1 MQLTLI
7 PEKSWWVWN
16 DRKYVSQLTQV
27 VMMANICLQTYLVSN
42 LSALLT
48 RADVGIYTMRC
59 LVLLSTNEGRS
70 FNGHVSCHLRVNCG
84 KCFGSFFCH
93 QSSVNGKRISY
104 VNCFATVLI
113 GKILRTFLLSL
124 KDASK
129 MQCLEVRWCSIWFDI
144 AGKSNFFARFGKLL
158 VASALRKGVAS
169 ALRLFQNFRVT
180 EAREGLNKTTG
191 GNVREWQLINNLCES
206 MNQLSCTQKNNM

>member
-7 PEKSWWVWN
+7 SEKLWWVWN

-59 LVLLSTNEGRS
+59 LVSLSTNEARS
-70 FNGHVSCHLRVNCG
+70 FNGHVSCHFGVNCG

-93 QSSVNGKRISY
+93 QSSVNVRISY
-104 VNCFATVLI
+104 VSCFATVLI
-113 GKILRTFLLSL
+113 GKILRTYSFIERCKQNAVLRSSMMQANPIFSPDL
-124 KDASK
+124 ASFW
-129 MQCLEVRWCSIWFDI
+129 LPWPL
-144 AGKSNFFARFGKLL
+144 GKE
-158 VASALRKGVAS
+158 LR
-169 ALRLFQNFRVT
+169 
-180 EAREGLNKTTG
+180 
-191 GNVREWQLINNLCES
+191 
-206 MNQLSCTQKNNM
+206 QLSVFSKTFGLPKHVKDWINHWWKCQGMAAYQ